1 MPYKVKS
8 TERTNKKC
16 ADMETKALLYL
27 MNFRSD
33 SNEIFYFVIDFFNDV
48 TGMTRYADKLW
59 DVQSKAAKGNSPKVI
74 GRELVTLFKNY
85 LSGLDFS
92 AYILFVGGVSNT
104 FRIDDTK
111 SIFNIENVRSDAI
124 EKMKAGL
131 VDEATN
137 KEYIEDK
144 TQITDLNVDEFL
156 ENVLFVIDD
165 KDEKDYVREIIKNH
179 PNIIP
184 SDSTLNSIFEEIRG
198 KQSTKKENQIVE
210 DIIINTP
217 DEVINFRRH
226 LTNSEIRLL
235 TLQRIINKNPLNNS
249 IPISFMPIFNLVP
262 AQFQRDQLEEIQ
274 QHLCRALFNNNLADE
289 FWNLFATIYALLR
302 NYPTDDVNAIFN
314 RIPIDIRNGVTDLD
328 VLSLKYFIAILKDG
342 LS

>member
-144 TQITDLNVDEFL
+144 TLITNSNVDEFL

-165 KDEKDYVREIIKNH
+165 KDEKDFMYVK
-179 PNIIP
+179 
-184 SDSTLNSIFEEIRG
+184 
-198 KQSTKKENQIVE
+198 
-210 DIIINTP
+210 
-217 DEVINFRRH
+217 
-226 LTNSEIRLL
+226 
-235 TLQRIINKNPLNNS
+235 
-249 IPISFMPIFNLVP
+249 
-262 AQFQRDQLEEIQ
+262 
-274 QHLCRALFNNNLADE
+274 
-289 FWNLFATIYALLR
+289 
-302 NYPTDDVNAIFN
+302 
-314 RIPIDIRNGVTDLD
+314 
-328 VLSLKYFIAILKDG
+328 
-342 LS
+342 